1 MKVDCVIRTER
12 FDERR
17 VTTTK
22 AIRLDSIPL
31 DKTYYT
37 EEGYLVDH
45 PILTSCGIFEYANPD
60 GSIRR
65 ELRLPEEVF
74 NDKSLES
81 YEGKPIIVTHDAG
94 EVNKDNAH
102 RETIGTI
109 LSKGYRDGDDVRA
122 KIIIHDTNRMK
133 QSGLRELSLGYALT
147 LDETP
152 GVYDGQPYD
161 AIQRNIEINH
171 LALVDAARAGEQA
184 RLNIDS
190 KDPKP
195 LKGGKA
201 KMKKA
206 TKRAAR
212 KDCASP
218 EELAAV
224 IQQYN
229 ERRQQRMQAAADD
242 DAALQTTEDDDDVN
256 PAVPAV
262 SDIIKNVKA

>member
-161 AIQRNIEINH
+161 AIQRNPFS
-171 LALVDAARAGEQA
+171 RF
-184 RLNIDS
+184 
-190 KDPKP
+190 
-195 LKGGKA
+195 
-201 KMKKA
+201 
-206 TKRAAR
+206 
-212 KDCASP
+212 
-218 EELAAV
+218 
-224 IQQYN
+224 
-229 ERRQQRMQAAADD
+229 
-242 DAALQTTEDDDDVN
+242 
-256 PAVPAV
+256 
-262 SDIIKNVKA
+262 

>member
-1 MKVDCVIRTER
+1 MKVDCVIRTEM

-94 EVNKDNAH
+94 KFTNAAGD
-102 RETIGTI
+102 GTTVA
-109 LSKGYRDGDDVRA
+109 LKGRFCGSKGTGEIAPV
-122 KIIIHDTNRMK
+122 
-133 QSGLRELSLGYALT
+133 ELY
-147 LDETP
+147 
-152 GVYDGQPYD
+152 
-161 AIQRNIEINH
+161 N
-171 LALVDAARAGEQA
+171 QA
-184 RLNIDS
+184 Q
-190 KDPKP
+190 
-195 LKGGKA
+195 G
-201 KMKKA
+201 
-206 TKRAAR
+206 
-212 KDCASP
+212 
-218 EELAAV
+218 
-224 IQQYN
+224 
-229 ERRQQRMQAAADD
+229 
-242 DAALQTTEDDDDVN
+242 
-256 PAVPAV
+256 
-262 SDIIKNVKA
+262 

>member
-133 QSGLRELSLGYALT
+133 QSGLRELSL
-147 LDETP
+147 
-152 GVYDGQPYD
+152 
-161 AIQRNIEINH
+161 
-171 LALVDAARAGEQA
+171 
-184 RLNIDS
+184 
-190 KDPKP
+190 
-195 LKGGKA
+195 
-201 KMKKA
+201 A
-206 TKRAAR
+206 TR
-212 KDCASP
+212 
-218 EELAAV
+218 
-224 IQQYN
+224 
-229 ERRQQRMQAAADD
+229 
-242 DAALQTTEDDDDVN
+242 
-256 PAVPAV
+256 
-262 SDIIKNVKA
+262 

>member
-152 GVYDGQPYD
+152 GVYEGQPYV
-161 AIQRNIEINH
+161 
-171 LALVDAARAGEQA
+171 LYRAGSADSESAGRTGQDG
-184 RLNIDS
+184 LKNIFLPDVP
-190 KDPKP
+190 PKGASGIFY
-195 LKGGKA
+195 LRHRH
-201 KMKKA
+201 
-206 TKRAAR
+206 TIR
-212 KDCASP
+212 KS
-218 EELAAV
+218 
-224 IQQYN
+224 
-229 ERRQQRMQAAADD
+229 
-242 DAALQTTEDDDDVN
+242 
-256 PAVPAV
+256 
-262 SDIIKNVKA
+262 